1 MDYIDMKIKEYDELL
16 KQKTELEN
24 TLKSVKAELDECE
37 QAICDAMEQEEKPCS
52 VVNGYNYSL
61 QVRDIYSKRSDE
73 DLCNEGI
80 DFFQVLRDEGLGD
93 IIKTT
98 VDQRTLTASIN
109 NYIEENGELPEQLR
123 NSLNLYTKRS
133 ISKRKAN
140 VSALEKAK
148 KGR

>member
-1 MDYIDMKIKEYDELL
+1 MDYIDMKIVEYDELL
-16 KQKTELEN
+16 KQKTELE
-24 TLKSVKAELDECE
+24 TALKSVKAELDACE
-37 QAICDAMEQEEKPCS
+37 IAICDAMEEAEKPSS
-52 VVNGYNYSL
+52 VVNGYTYSL

-80 DFFQVLRDEGLGD
+80 DFFQALRDEGLGD

-98 VDQRTLTASIN
+98 VDARTLSATLN
-109 NYIEENGELPEQLR
+109 NYVEENGDVPEGLK
-123 NSLNLYTKRS
+123 NAISSYTKRS

-140 VSALEKAK
+140 TSALEKAK

>member
-1 MDYIDMKIKEYDELL
+1 MDYIDMKIKEFDELL
-16 KQKTELEN
+16 KQKADLEN
-24 TLKSVKAELDECE
+24 TLKSVKAELDACE
-37 QAICDAMEQEEKPCS
+37 QAICDAMEAEDKPSS

-140 VSALEKAK
+140 TSALEKAK